1 MPDRTATPR
10 TADCRRGVPR
20 SAGRLAGAAL
30 AAVAAT
36 LLAAGPAHA
45 ADGGGVAPAAT
56 GFAALLA
63 LAATAT
69 AAGLVLLRPLGAPAP
84 RHLTAAAVT
93 AAVAHLLTLGLGG
106 DAPAAGTLV
115 LAAACL
121 ALLPGAP
128 GGARSAY
135 PWLCSCPPGPACW
148 RCPRRQSRRRRP
160 PPDTGSPPRC
170 CWAASP
176 QCSARSRPGGA
187 SPTGPRPVML
197 AAVTAE
203 AAAGAVRLGA
213 GQGALGPEGP
223 GWAGPARWVCLA
235 VAVAGA
241 VGLGAG
247 LRRRRQ
253 PDRTLLRGQA
263 VVLPAVVIVAVT
275 ATAVVLPAPPGRPG
289 APLLVAV
296 DNGDRGIPLMV
307 VPQRPGWNL
316 VHVGAEGVSV
326 GLRPDRLSPVTRLP
340 GATNGWSLVHLPPGP
355 SRLHVAY
362 GGRDAVVRLDA
373 GAAGGAGPDLRGPDG
388 PECVSAALGALLRG
402 GSQPLS
408 RCPADALS
416 PGDRED
422 LDATVAFL
430 APRAEG
436 AVSVVGDSSA
446 RSVAAVAAV
455 TAAARRAGLRVVPPG
470 TGRHPTLVVTGWAGA
485 EAALRDAAR
494 GPGAAARHLSG
505 ALAAHRRGAAPRD
518 RADARAPVRPA
529 RGAGVPVRH
538 GAGPP
543 LPRRTRHRLRLPG
556 LAGWL
561 TRRTGPD
568 VRGGSGLA
576 ARPGGA
582 RRARPVRLPARRH
595 GDRGDRPARLGR
607 DRATA
612 RADSR

>member
-1 MPDRTATPR
+1 MPDRTPTSR

-20 SAGRLAGAAL
+20 AAGRLAGAAL
-30 AAVAAT
+30 AGVAAT

-56 GFAALLA
+56 GFAGLLA

-93 AAVAHLLTLGLGG
+93 AAVAHLLTLGLGA
-106 DAPAAGTLV
+106 DAPAAGTLA

-121 ALLPGAP
+121 ALLPYAGRRAIGVPLALLVCAGAGLLALP
-128 GGARSAY
+128 TATVAEAVAAAGHGVAAALLLGGVATVLGAE
-135 PWLCSCPPGPACW
+135 PA
-148 RCPRRQSRRRRP
+148 RRRVAHR
-160 PPDTGSPPRC
+160 
-170 CWAASP
+170 AA
-176 QCSARSRPGGA
+176 
-187 SPTGPRPVML
+187 PVML

-253 PDRTLLRGQA
+253 PDRTLLPGQA
-263 VVLPAVVIVAVT
+263 VVLPAVVILAVT
-275 ATAVVLPAPPGRPG
+275 TTAVVLPASPGRPG
-289 APLLVAV
+289 APLLVAL

-340 GATNGWSLVHLPPGP
+340 GTTNGWSLVHLPPGP

-373 GAAGGAGPDLRGPDG
+373 GAAGDAGPDLRGPDG

-402 GSQPLS
+402 GAQPLS

-470 TGRHPTLVVTGWAGA
+470 TGRHPTLVVTGWAAA

-494 GPGAAARHLSG
+494 GPGAALG
-505 ALAAHRRGAAPRD
+505 TYLAPWLLTAG
-518 RADARAPVRPA
+518 VLRPA
-529 RGAGVPVRH
+529 TGQMLALRFDPRAEPVSRYVTELARRFP
-538 GAGPP
+538 GEPATVSGYLAWQGGSSAGPA
-543 LPRRTRHRLRLPG
+543 RMYAAAAVSLPG
-556 LAGWL
+556 PVAHGGHGRSGFLPGGTVTAV
-561 TRRTGPD
+561 TGP
-568 VRGGSGLA
+568 
-576 ARPGGA
+576 
-582 RRARPVRLPARRH
+582 
-595 GDRGDRPARLGR
+595 LG
-607 DRATA
+607 
-612 RADSR
+612 

>member
-1 MPDRTATPR
+1 MPDRTPTSR

-20 SAGRLAGAAL
+20 AAGRLAGATL
-30 AAVAAT
+30 AGGAAM

-63 LAATAT
+63 FAATAT
-69 AAGLVLLRPLGAPAP
+69 TAGLVLLRPLGAPAP

-106 DAPAAGTLV
+106 DAPAAGTLA

-121 ALLPGAP
+121 ALLPYAGRRAVGVPLALLVCAGAGLLALP
-128 GGARSAY
+128 TARVAEAVAAAGHGVAAAVLLGGVATVLGAQSA
-135 PWLCSCPPGPACW
+135 
-148 RCPRRQSRRRRP
+148 RRRVAHR
-160 PPDTGSPPRC
+160 
-170 CWAASP
+170 AA
-176 QCSARSRPGGA
+176 
-187 SPTGPRPVML
+187 PVML

-235 VAVAGA
+235 VAMAGA

-253 PDRTLLRGQA
+253 PDRTLLPGQA
-263 VVLPAVVIVAVT
+263 VVLPAVVILAVT
-275 ATAVVLPAPPGRPG
+275 ATAVVLPASPGRPG
-289 APLLVAV
+289 APLLVAL

-340 GATNGWSLVHLPPGP
+340 GATNGWSLVHLPPRP

-362 GGRDAVVRLDA
+362 GGRDAVVRLDT

-430 APRAEG
+430 APWAEG
-436 AVSVVGDSSA
+436 GISVVGDTSA

-470 TGRHPTLVVTGWAGA
+470 TGRHPTLVVTGWAAA

-494 GPGAAARHLSG
+494 GPGAALG
-505 ALAAHRRGAAPRD
+505 TYLAPWLLTAG
-518 RADARAPVRPA
+518 VLRPA
-529 RGAGVPVRH
+529 TGQMLALRFDPRAEPVSRYVTELARRFP
-538 GAGPP
+538 GEPATVSGYLAWQGGSPAGPA
-543 LPRRTRHRLRLPG
+543 RMYAAAAVSLPG
-556 LAGWL
+556 PVAHGGHGRSGFLPGGTVTAV
-561 TRRTGPD
+561 TGP
-568 VRGGSGLA
+568 
-576 ARPGGA
+576 
-582 RRARPVRLPARRH
+582 
-595 GDRGDRPARLGR
+595 LG
-607 DRATA
+607 
-612 RADSR
+612 